1 MNDRNNAG
9 DEEMPFTDDSDED
22 KEYLESEVAY
32 EKWKYREVLR
42 VKRIREERKK
52 FDQEKVEV
60 QRRRAMTQEER

>member
-52 FDQEKVEV
+52 FDQEKEEV
-60 QRRRAMTQEER
+60 